1 MCKDNWA
8 LLNEIYNDN
17 NNSLLQTHG
26 PYHRHDQTTQ
36 EHKKWLS
43 IVPHRIGACTWPT
56 LVGAKHFNS
65 TPTVTSFTHHNT
77 GNQYWGRNVGIIS
90 SNFEIKK

>member
-43 IVPHRIGACTWPT
+43 IVPHRIGACT
-56 LVGAKHFNS
+56 
-65 TPTVTSFTHHNT
+65 
-77 GNQYWGRNVGIIS
+77 
-90 SNFEIKK
+90 